1 MTIKE
6 KAACFQAQKEL
17 CLSTDVISK
26 YNNDVVWYYK
36 RKIIAKQQN
45 GLLQLF
51 LDADAGEV
59 KRCKAILEAFK
70 VKARIV
76 PAFLTKTGGLEFG
89 MLEVEV

>member
-6 KAACFQAQKEL
+6 KVACFKAQKEL
-17 CLSTDVISK
+17 YLSTDVISK
-26 YNNDVVWYYK
+26 YNDEVVWYYK
-36 RKIIAKQQN
+36 RKVIAKQQN
-45 GLLQLF
+45 GKLQLF
-51 LDADAGEV
+51 VDADAGEI
-59 KRCKAILEAFK
+59 KRCAALLEAFE